1 MQQTLPA
8 RYATL
13 SKSKLNF
20 LSGWKTM
27 QKDSI
32 SNNFYFPCRVK
43 YRNGNRFKTIEKYK
57 K

>member
-32 SNNFYFPCRVK
+32 SNNFYFPYRVK
-43 YRNGNRFKTIEKYK
+43 YRKDKCFKTIEKY
-57 K
+57 